1 MGDTKLLVMYIVVCA
16 LVAAL
21 VVYMLR
27 TYSRCFRENVEHFS
41 DGSES
46 KFYGKSEQDE
56 KVYFDII
63 DLYRLYLDRDP
74 TEDEL
79 DFEFGKIQSGEGSI
93 AKLNYKIKHSME
105 FIRLKDPNDMS
116 KSESTIVKTEDD
128 VEIVRDLL
136 RGLVPDESVDE
147 IGAEH
152 ILFLVSKFNDMKRDR
167 IAFEEYYKSLPEY
180 ADHCAIVKRQREASA
195 RLNATGPSAVVDGEG
210 RKYFTGEVD
219 EEEEGYVYEEGVVE
233 EEEERDE
240 EYIDMRALKDTD
252 GFERGGEVVPTTSDR
267 GENYDTQDFPKKNS
281 VKSYMIREP
290 AEEGMY
296 EDEDEISP
304 MVSVGDGVDKMD
316 FEIRRPNINERGTLH
331 VAGTE
336 KAKVLMKRLSK
347 VSAVPPILLRKN
359 KLIEAEKDTSTCS
372 FYKEFNRLREL
383 DPLST
388 LVNTRNMDELK
399 FHCDK
404 EQTA

>member
-1 MGDTKLLVMYIVVCA
+1 MGDTKLLVVYIVVCA
-16 LVAAL
+16 LVVVL
-21 VVYMLR
+21 VVYMFR

-79 DFEFGKIQSGEGSI
+79 DFEFGKIQSGDSSI

-147 IGAEH
+147 IGAEQ
-152 ILFLVSKFNDMKRDR
+152 ILFLVSKFNDMKRDMV
-167 IAFEEYYKSLPEY
+167 AFEEYYKSLPEY
-180 ADHCAIVKRQREASA
+180 ADHCAIVKRQREATA
-195 RLNATGPSAVVDGEG
+195 RLNASGPSAVVDGEG
-210 RKYFTGEVD
+210 RKYFTGEV
-219 EEEEGYVYEEGVVE
+219 EEEEGYVYEEGVV

-252 GFERGGEVVPTTSDR
+252 GFERGGQVVSTRSDR
-267 GENYDTQDFPKKNS
+267 AENYDTQDFTKKNS
-281 VKSYMIREP
+281 ITSFMIREP
-290 AEEGMY
+290 AEEDVY
-296 EDEDEISP
+296 EYGAEISP

-316 FEIRRPNINERGTLH
+316 FEIRRPNINERGTLR

-336 KAKVLMKRLSK
+336 KAKALMKRLSK
-347 VSAVPPILLRKN
+347 VSAPPSILLSKN
-359 KLIEAEKDTSTCS
+359 KLTEAEKDTSTCS

-383 DPLST
+383 DPLSM

-399 FHCDK
+399 FHCDN